1 LLYFGRVLSVRLLR
15 MLAASVDELGK
26 LFAGALE
33 ERTQLALFLC
43 IAVLLLP
50 QCCVVLA
57 ALLLAVASDH

>member
-1 LLYFGRVLSVRLLR
+1 

-43 IAVLLLP
+43 IAVRGTGCNHEEP
-50 QCCVVLA
+50 CYFSCSA
-57 ALLLAVASDH
+57 A